1 MIFNVQETFLS
12 RKKNKRGKE
21 KKEEKKKVVI
31 EQFQYESAK
40 HSPNYRQNNY
50 VVQQC
55 GQIT

>member
-12 RKKNKRGKE
+12 IKDQKKNKREKE
-21 KKEEKKKVVI
+21 KKEEKK
-31 EQFQYESAK
+31 
-40 HSPNYRQNNY
+40 NYRQNNY